1 MQQNTQIL
9 FYTQKR
15 SILCCRDSMIC
26 SRYFEILKIML
37 QQERQQRILG
47 LLSSLKNLST
57 ERVMQELDI
66 SRETARRDI
75 VELEKLGL
83 LKRVHGGIT
92 CLDEVTAEA
101 PLTIRQSQMVKEKR
115 NIARAVL
122 QHLKPGLTIF
132 LDAGSTTSIL
142 ADELRYFSGLT
153 IITNSLQAVFNL
165 TVANQD
171 NTTAKHEIILLGG
184 KIFQRPQT
192 QGEQVISEIQRYYAD
207 IAILSPV
214 GIHPKHGATSFSS
227 EEAEIA
233 RAMIK
238 HSKNTFILA
247 DHTKVGTVSRINYA
261 KPEEISTLFT
271 DADIDLN
278 TQFKHVV
285 SV

>member
-1 MQQNTQIL
+1 
-9 FYTQKR
+9 
-15 SILCCRDSMIC
+15 MI
-26 SRYFEILKIML
+26 

-47 LLSSLKNLST
+47 LLSSLRNMST
-57 ERVMQELDI
+57 ERVMQELNI

-83 LKRVHGGIT
+83 VKRVHGGIT
-92 CLDEVTAEA
+92 CIDDVINEA

-115 NIARAVL
+115 HIARAVL
-122 QHLKPGLTIF
+122 GHLKPKQTIF

-142 ADELRYFSGLT
+142 AEELRNFSGLT

-165 TVANQD
+165 TLANEDQV
-171 NTTAKHEIILLGG
+171 TAKHEIILLGG
-184 KIFQRPQT
+184 KVVQRPQT
-192 QGEQVISEIQRYYAD
+192 QGEHVISEIQRYYAD

-214 GIHPKHGATSFSS
+214 GIHPIHGATSFSS

-233 RAMIK
+233 KAMIK

-261 KPEEISTLFT
+261 KSEEITTLF
-271 DADIDLN
+271 IDNETENKKDLEKH
-278 TQFKHVV
+278 FKHIVCA
-285 SV
+285 